1 MLAPSTAIS
10 SRVSVFDAALSSCP
24 KREAVKVSKKAMKF
38 FEFIR
43 ETEMDLVASFGKS
56 KGCKMKKM

>member
-1 MLAPSTAIS
+1 
-10 SRVSVFDAALSSCP
+10 VFDAALSSCP